1 MADASWPLQQAVFSA
16 LSGDATLSAM
26 VSGVFDHV
34 PEGQAFPYVT
44 IGESS
49 AADFSTKTEA
59 GQEHT
64 MTIHAWSRERGRKE
78 TKQILARIY
87 DLLHDQALSV
97 AGFTNVLTRYV
108 SAETVLE
115 EDGLT
120 HHGRARYRLITQ

>member
-1 MADASWPLQQAVFSA
+1 
-16 LSGDATLSAM
+16 M

-44 IGESS
+44 IGEST

-64 MTIHAWSRERGRKE
+64 ITIHAWSRERGRKE

-87 DLLHDQALSV
+87 ADETGLNRSLVANTLSNSDAFVKLPRDGRRQPYALR
-97 AGFTNVLTRYV
+97 ANGF
-108 SAETVLE
+108 S
-115 EDGLT
+115 DGPVGT
-120 HHGRARYRLITQ
+120 GRGD